1 MLNVSEY
8 IASFGDFIELDLP
21 HWDQETI
28 EAVKNEPDWIYYN
41 QFKPGFNRW
50 AIPLVSP
57 DGSYNPNYV
66 GSLNDYYR
74 NTGNLV
80 EEKDFKVKTPIVSK
94 YHALQRSIDFWGED
108 ICRSHILKLDKGGF
122 FPPHRDSTWVMP
134 VNMFRIA
141 IPLMNFGQYQAK
153 WYLEDKAL
161 NFEMGKTYFINTSK
175 IHHLFSFVDNAI
187 IVILSVQVTDSS
199 IKKLIAHHSIY

>member
-28 EAVKNEPDWIYYN
+28 EAVKNESDWIYYN
-41 QFKPGFNRW
+41 RFKPGFNRW

-57 DGSYNPNYV
+57 DGSYNPDYV

-108 ICRSHILKLDKGGF
+108 VCRSHILKLDKGGF